1 MGKPP
6 SRFAVHCRITLEFGA
21 ILTEDPVT
29 ILKSLLNSNMQEKH
43 LEQRGAPHTTESMKR
58 AVAPTPGQAK
68 KSVTQNTMLVCVW
81 AGGAP
86 ESTPENKRYRS
97 LGKDLGTVDLIT
109 DFKDYFLT
117 LVSCTHM

>member
-6 SRFAVHCRITLEFGA
+6 SRFAVHWRITLEFGA

-68 KSVTQNTMLVCVW
+68 KSVTQNTMLVCVCVCV
-81 AGGAP
+81 AP
-86 ESTPENKRYRS
+86 ESTPKNITFNVRGTAVW
-97 LGKDLGTVDLIT
+97 GKT
-109 DFKDYFLT
+109 
-117 LVSCTHM
+117 